1 MKKKFKKIKKY
12 TSKKK
17 FKHKIKF
24 RNRKEIN
31 DKPKLLIKISLI
43 LFLIILY
50 AFSFKNNNDDIQK
63 DQSKILEELISFENS
78 LNLNEEVFN
87 EFRRINSENKLIEEN
102 PNFKRSKNPDVS
114 VLMIIHNQA
123 YYLHKGLRSI
133 QNQSLKNI
141 EIIIIDD
148 CSEDNSIDLIKNYQK
163 EDERIILISHD
174 TNEGKIKSR
183 SDGVRIAKGKYIALI
198 DGDDAL
204 IHKDIIK
211 NSLYIAQKGNLDCV
225 QFLINYYRYGKF
237 EEIVTE
243 FNFTNNSYIITQP
256 ELSNKY
262 FGPYRDLKY
271 LLRNRNIYSKF
282 IKNELFQKML
292 DFIGPEYTDDY
303 INIAEDTIMAV
314 ALYHLAN
321 SFYCMRESGY
331 FYSYGEENR
340 VIKNNNRKCKPN
352 DKLKDFSTFK
362 YIKFL
367 VDKSSNNEKEKNNIY
382 DELFFLGH
390 TNYLRNDYKLEKRH
404 YQILFFIYD
413 KMLEWSELS
422 KEKHDYIENLRNKT
436 LEKKIKDSTD

>member
-123 YYLHKGLRSI
+123 NYLHKGLRSI

-204 IHKDIIK
+204 IHKDILK

-422 KEKHDYIENLRNKT
+422 KEKHDYIERLRNKT

>member
-204 IHKDIIK
+204 IHKDILK

-340 VIKNNNRKCKPN
+340 VIKNNNRKCKLN

-422 KEKHDYIENLRNKT
+422 KEKHDYIERLRNKT

>member
-183 SDGVRIAKGKYIALI
+183 TDGVRIAKGKYIALI

>member
-390 TNYLRNDYKLEKRH
+390 TNYFRNDYKLEKRH

-422 KEKHDYIENLRNKT
+422 KEKHDYIERLRNKT